1 MTSPPAPPA
10 RDGRDRGLSA
20 EERREIREVVLTFA
34 PAILVGFVLRWALA
48 TNAGWD
54 PRRASLAGIGV
65 GIVLAV
71 LVQRSLRRHGPS

>member
-1 MTSPPAPPA
+1 MASPPPA

-20 EERREIREVVLTFA
+20 EERREVREMVLTFG
-34 PAILVGFVLRWALA
+34 PAVLVAFVLRWALV

-54 PRRASLAGIGV
+54 SRRASLAGIGV

-71 LVQRSLRRHGPS
+71 LVQRSLRRHGRS